1 VILLL
6 EKGTFMNQIATPLH
20 TSSRI
25 AIVQSCWHKDI
36 ADRGRESLVE
46 IRLDEDEYERNPV
59 GLRTGGA

>member
-1 VILLL
+1 
-6 EKGTFMNQIATPLH
+6 MDQIATPIH